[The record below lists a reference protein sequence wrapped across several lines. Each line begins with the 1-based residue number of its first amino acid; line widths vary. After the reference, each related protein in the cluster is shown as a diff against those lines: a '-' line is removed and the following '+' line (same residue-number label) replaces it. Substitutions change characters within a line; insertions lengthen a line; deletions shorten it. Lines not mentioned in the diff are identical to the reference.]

1 MKRRR
6 KASSHTNLTIKAN
19 FHIKEEESQFSHL
32 FDSTQWVVVEFIGNQ
47 EEETTQQKEERR
59 KASFHTCFTR
69 LNGWW
74 WRRLFIRSEYT
85 EEVRVDQLVVA

>member
-1 MKRRR
+1 MVEFIGKQEE
-6 KASSHTNLTIKAN
+6 KTTQQL
-19 FHIKEEESQFSHL
+19 EEEREEGKE
-32 FDSTQWVVVEFIGNQ
+32 DSTQWVVVEFIGNQ
-47 EEETTQQKEERR
+47 EEETTQREEERR

-74 WRRLFIRSEYT
+74 WRRPFIRSEYT